1 MSVGERR
8 AGRGAGCASS
18 FAAEVGL
25 PPGRRSSAAVEC
37 TTRPE
42 GSACR
47 RPTAPATAASGPGGS
62 LRPSTAGRI
71 VGGVGRSPAASSQR
85 PSRRRRCHVRPAARP
100 ARRVPKRPSP
110 GQRPAAAR
118 RRLVRVGDRRE
129 AAQNGGP
136 PPRPPWGAQSVVAPS
151 VAPGISA
158 RARRGRTALLVL
170 RRGRLE
176 AESSG
181 AVLLRRRRKGC
192 SAGRPRLSARRTSTA
207 HPSDSAAPPRVAFLH
222 EASCQAGEGPR
233 PEKGVGA
240 PENARCS
247 HKRTVTEIFTSQRSA
262 GGRAR
267 R

>member
-1 MSVGERR
+1 MKIWGEAGERR
-8 AGRGAGCASS
+8 RRRAGVVRGVPRLLRPRWACRPAAARPPPSSARLDRRGA
-18 FAAEVGL
+18 
-25 PPGRRSSAAVEC
+25 PAAVQ
-37 TTRPE
+37 RH
-42 GSACR
+42 R
-47 RPTAPATAASGPGGS
+47 RPQRRVQGGS

-85 PSRRRRCHVRPAARP
+85 PSRRRRCHVRPAARR

-222 EASCQAGEGPR
+222 EACCQAGEGPR
-233 PEKGVGA
+233 PEKG
-240 PENARCS
+240 
-247 HKRTVTEIFTSQRSA
+247 
-262 GGRAR
+262 R
-267 R
+267 RRPGEHTLLPQTHGD